1 MVNIIINRRRCAQ
14 RGHGP
19 RAQGTELAHCARPH
33 GQRLLQQ
40 KTFIGQQLE
49 HINLASV
56 ASIKRLLCKGVGCFS
71 DARSSAR
78 PSWHVSRARFICKH
92 VLSLATII
100 LLNDNDN
107 DGALVLLARIQPGV
121 VHLPRWPPVPAQRVR
136 RQRQPRAAVA
146 VAVAGAG
153 AAACQAP
160 CAAAGA
166 ACTLP
171 PSTIVRAFFQIQNG
185 GSSLFLQRAAT
196 ASAAENYF
204 VSQRHLQYSLYYVCH
219 IDYI

>member
-1 MVNIIINRRRCAQ
+1 MAATAVAAENDFC
-14 RGHGP
+14 
-19 RAQGTELAHCARPH
+19 
-33 GQRLLQQ
+33 LL
-40 KTFIGQQLE
+40 G
-49 HINLASV
+49 
-56 ASIKRLLCKGVGCFS
+56 RFS
-71 DARSSAR
+71 GARSSAR
-78 PSWHVSRARFICKH
+78 LSWHVSSARFICKH

-107 DGALVLLARIQPGV
+107 DGALVLLVRSQHGV

-153 AAACQAP
+153 AAACQAL
-160 CAAAGA
+160 CAAAVA

-171 PSTIVRAFFQIQNG
+171 PSTIVRAFFQIQDG

-204 VSQRHLQYSLYYVCH
+204 VSQRHLQYSIYYVYY
-219 IDYI
+219 IDYILYIGAGSVLRGAVWLQHGIVTIAVMLLLEAVLS